1 MAYRIALVLKYLDEE
16 YQASIFRG
24 AAAEA
29 ERLGMEL
36 ICIQGD
42 QFDQSIGIVV
52 FFLVFLRAPPRRCSF
67 FVLHTAR

>member
-42 QFDQSIGIVV
+42 QFDQSISGSS
-52 FFLVFLRAPPRRCSF
+52 FFSSSSALRLDGVL